1 MKKKQTALNCLRYFI
16 LVLILIFLLFPIYW
30 MVVTALKTNM
40 EAYLFPPTFVP
51 QSPTMASF

>member
-51 QSPTMASF
+51 QSPTMAS